1 MDLDRFL
8 NLIAALLGAVGA
20 VYVLK
25 SVAALSPDV
34 IERLSRTY
42 WDFSVGQIDSITAQ
56 KADAIVG
63 IALVLLA
70 SAIGITNEA
79 FVPESIRLRQ
89 SRSGALFLA
98 GALAVVAYFV
108 LAVAGSAVQAHQKR
122 AVVHAIVSK
131 DLSDLLAAGKLPT
144 GSLSTLRV
152 YAHDLLGL
160 SVSTD
165 ESARSLLNRVAQE
178 VGFVVPENLDY
189 SEVEPAVDRQVR

>member
-42 WDFSVGQIDSITAQ
+42 WDFSVAQIDSITAQ

-79 FVPESIRLRQ
+79 FVPEGIRLRQ
-89 SRSGALFLA
+89 SRSRALFLA

-131 DLSDLLAAGKLPT
+131 DLSELLAAGKLPT

-160 SVSTD
+160 SESTD
-165 ESARSLLNRVAQE
+165 ESARALLTKVAKE

-189 SEVEPAVDRQVR
+189 SEVEPQADK